1 MGLEKPKFIDLEQ
14 TTTWMKSKLSRVVPE
29 FEIESQAELVVEIEA
44 LKKEKKAIILG
55 HNYMEPA
62 LYHTVPDFVGD
73 SLQLA
78 RAGAITDAQVIV
90 FAGVEFMAET
100 AKILSPEKT
109 VLIPSLKA
117 GCSLAKSITGD
128 DVRKM
133 KQLYPGVPVVSYVN
147 TYADVKAETDICCTS
162 SNAVQVVKSL
172 NTNQVIFIPDEYLA
186 QNVAREL
193 GIELIVPSS
202 DLSKAAEIKAKG
214 LTPHLIGWPGKCEV
228 HDQFKVSDVSDI
240 RKQFPEAVILA
251 HPECRGEV
259 VEACDFSGSTAAMIK
274 YVKTVPAAK
283 YVLLTE
289 CSMGD
294 NIQADNPEKEL
305 LRLCSTRCPHM
316 AQITLKMVR
325 DALLYNQYQVS
336 IPEDIRVKAERSLQR
351 MLEIG

>member
-1 MGLEKPKFIDLEQ
+1 M
-14 TTTWMKSKLSRVVPE
+14 
-29 FEIESQAELVVEIEA
+29 
-44 LKKEKKAIILG
+44 
-55 HNYMEPA
+55 
-62 LYHTVPDFVGD
+62 
-73 SLQLA
+73 
-78 RAGAITDAQVIV
+78 IV

-109 VLIPSLKA
+109 VLIPSQKA
-117 GCSLAKSITGD
+117 GCSLAQSITGA

-133 KQLYPGVPVVSYVN
+133 KETYPGVPVVSYVN

-172 NTNQVIFIPDEYLA
+172 NTDRVIFIPDEYLA

-193 GIELIVPSS
+193 GISLIVPSQ
-202 DLSKAAEIKAKG
+202 DISKAAKFEKLG

-228 HDQFKVSDVSDI
+228 HDQFHVSDVADI

-251 HPECRGEV
+251 HPECRSEV

-274 YVKTVPAAK
+274 YVQTVAAPK

-294 NIQADNPEKEL
+294 NIAADNPEKEL

-325 DALLYNQYQVS
+325 DALLKNQFQVQ
-336 IPEDIRVKAERSLQR
+336 IPEDIRIKAERSLQR